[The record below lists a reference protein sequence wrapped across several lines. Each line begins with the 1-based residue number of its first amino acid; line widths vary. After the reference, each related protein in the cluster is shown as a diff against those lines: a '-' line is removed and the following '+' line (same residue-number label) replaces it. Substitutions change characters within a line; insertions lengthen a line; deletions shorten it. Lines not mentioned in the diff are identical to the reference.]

1 MKVLIYGAGGVGG
14 FIGSFLEKTDFDISY
29 VVRRKRFEFLKSNG
43 LILRSKIENLKKRNL
58 KLFKKIKK
66 GDSFDII
73 IITVKLYDF
82 DGVFNEI
89 VDRVKGDFIIL
100 PMQNG
105 IYAEEKI
112 SKTLGPDSTFGAV
125 AQISAHIDSNQIVQ
139 HIGQLATFFVG
150 NYGKKENDT
159 LKFFCEKVQE
169 KNLAIIFKQNIKE
182 KIWEKFIFL
191 SAYSGITTMSK
202 KTIGEIYND
211 VLLKTKF
218 NDAMK
223 ETFNLSKKFGV
234 NFKRDPIEFWNEKI
248 KKMPAEMTSSMYYD
262 FLENKKLELNW
273 LSGSIIEL
281 AKKKGINCETH
292 KEIVR
297 EIKLK

>member
-14 FIGSFLEKTDFDISY
+14 FIGSFLEKTDFEISY
-29 VVRRKRFEFLKSNG
+29 VVRNKRFEFLKSNG
-43 LILRSKIENLKKRNL
+43 LILKSKIENLKKKNL
-58 KLFKKIKK
+58 KLLEKINQ
-66 GDSFDII
+66 GDSYDII

-82 DGVFNEI
+82 DNVFNEI
-89 VDRVKGDFIIL
+89 IDKVKGDFIIL

-112 SKTLGPDSTFGAV
+112 SKTLGPDNTYGAV

-139 HIGQLATFFVG
+139 HIGTLATFFVG
-150 NYGKKENDT
+150 SYGKKESQT
-159 LKFFCEKVQE
+159 LKFFCEKAQE
-169 KNLAIIFKQNIKE
+169 KNLSIIFKENIKE

-191 SAYSGITTMSK
+191 SAYSGITTMTQ
-202 KTIGEIYND
+202 KTIGEIYNNSE
-211 VLLKTKF
+211 LKNKF

-223 ETFNLSKKFGV
+223 ETFNLSRKFGV
-234 NFKRDPIEFWNEKI
+234 DFKRDPIEFWNDKI

-262 FLENKKLELNW
+262 FLEKKKLELDW

-281 AKKKGINCETH
+281 AEKKGIKCETH
-292 KEIVR
+292 KEIVKK
-297 EIKLK
+297 IKT

>member
-14 FIGSFLEKTDFDISY
+14 FIGSFLEKTDFEISY
-29 VVRRKRFEFLKSNG
+29 VVRNKRFEFLKSNG
-43 LILRSKIENLKKRNL
+43 LILKSKIENLKKKNL
-58 KLFKKIKK
+58 KLLEKINQ
-66 GDSFDII
+66 GDSYDII

-82 DGVFNEI
+82 DNVFDEI
-89 VDRVKGDFIIL
+89 IDKVKGDFIIL

-112 SKTLGPDSTFGAV
+112 SKTLGPDNTYGAV

-139 HIGQLATFFVG
+139 HIGTLATFFVG
-150 NYGKKENDT
+150 SYGKKESQT

-169 KNLAIIFKQNIKE
+169 KNLSIIFKENIKE

-191 SAYSGITTMSK
+191 SAYSGITTMTQ
-202 KTIGEIYND
+202 KTIGEIYNNSE
-211 VLLKTKF
+211 LKNKF

-223 ETFNLSKKFGV
+223 ETFNLSRKFGV
-234 NFKRDPIEFWNEKI
+234 DFKRDPIEFWNDKI

-262 FLENKKLELNW
+262 FLEKKKLELDW

-281 AKKKGINCETH
+281 AEKKGIKCETH
-292 KEIVR
+292 KEIVKK
-297 EIKLK
+297 IKT

>member
-14 FIGSFLEKTDFDISY
+14 FIGSFLEKTDFEISY
-29 VVRRKRFEFLKSNG
+29 VVRNKRFEFLKSNG
-43 LILRSKIENLKKRNL
+43 LILRSKIENLKKKNL
-58 KLFKKIKK
+58 KLFKKINK

-82 DGVFNEI
+82 DNVFDEI
-89 VDRVKGDFIIL
+89 IDKVKGDFIIL

-112 SKTLGPDSTFGAV
+112 SKTLGPDNTYGAV

-139 HIGQLATFFVG
+139 HIGTLATFFVG
-150 NYGKKENDT
+150 SYGKKESQT

-169 KNLAIIFKQNIKE
+169 KNLSIIFKENIKE

-191 SAYSGITTMSK
+191 SAYSGITTMTQ
-202 KTIGEIYND
+202 KTIGEIYNNSE
-211 VLLKTKF
+211 LKNKF
-218 NDAMK
+218 NNAMK
-223 ETFNLSKKFGV
+223 ETFNLSRKFGV
-234 NFKRDPIEFWNEKI
+234 DFKRDPIEFWNDKI

-262 FLENKKLELNW
+262 FLEKKKLELDW

-281 AKKKGINCETH
+281 AEKKGIKCETH
-292 KEIVR
+292 KEIVKK
-297 EIKLK
+297 IKT

>member
-14 FIGSFLEKTDFDISY
+14 FIGSFLEKTDFEISY
-29 VVRRKRFEFLKSNG
+29 VVRNKRFEFLKSNG
-43 LILRSKIENLKKRNL
+43 LILKSKIENLKKKNL
-58 KLFKKIKK
+58 KLLEKINQ
-66 GDSFDII
+66 GDSYDII

-82 DGVFNEI
+82 DYVFDEI
-89 VDRVKGDFIIL
+89 VDKVKGDFIIL

-112 SKTLGPDSTFGAV
+112 SKTLGPDNTYGAV

-139 HIGQLATFFVG
+139 HIGTLATFFVG
-150 NYGKKENDT
+150 SYGKKESQT
-159 LKFFCEKVQE
+159 LKFFCEKAQE
-169 KNLAIIFKQNIKE
+169 KNLSIIFKENIKE

-191 SAYSGITTMSK
+191 SAYSGITTMTQ
-202 KTIGEIYND
+202 KTIGEIYNNSE
-211 VLLKTKF
+211 LKNKF

-223 ETFNLSKKFGV
+223 ETFNLSRKFGV
-234 NFKRDPIEFWNEKI
+234 DFKRDPIEFWNDKI

-262 FLENKKLELNW
+262 FLEKKKLELDW

-281 AKKKGINCETH
+281 AEKKGIKCETH
-292 KEIVR
+292 KEIVKK
-297 EIKLK
+297 IKT

>member
-14 FIGSFLEKTDFDISY
+14 FIGSFLEKTDFEISY
-29 VVRRKRFEFLKSNG
+29 VVRNKRFEFLKSNG
-43 LILRSKIENLKKRNL
+43 LILKSKIENLKKKNL
-58 KLFKKIKK
+58 KLLEKINQ
-66 GDSFDII
+66 GDSYDII

-82 DGVFNEI
+82 DNVFDEI
-89 VDRVKGDFIIL
+89 IDKVKGDFIIL

-112 SKTLGPDSTFGAV
+112 SKTLGPDNTYGAV

-139 HIGQLATFFVG
+139 HIGTLATFFVG
-150 NYGKKENDT
+150 SYGKKESQT
-159 LKFFCEKVQE
+159 LKFFCEKAQE
-169 KNLAIIFKQNIKE
+169 KNLSIIFKENIKE

-191 SAYSGITTMSK
+191 SAYSGITTMTQ
-202 KTIGEIYND
+202 KTIGEIYNNSE
-211 VLLKTKF
+211 LKNKF

-223 ETFNLSKKFGV
+223 ETFNLSRKFGV
-234 NFKRDPIEFWNEKI
+234 DFKRDPIEFWNDKI

-262 FLENKKLELNW
+262 FLEKKKLELDW

-281 AKKKGINCETH
+281 AEKKGIKCETH
-292 KEIVR
+292 KEIVKK
-297 EIKLK
+297 IKT

>member
-14 FIGSFLEKTDFDISY
+14 FIGSFLEKTDFEVSY
-29 VVRRKRFEFLKSNG
+29 VVRNKRFEFLKSNG
-43 LILRSKIENLKKRNL
+43 LILKSKIENLKQKNL
-58 KLFKKIKK
+58 KLLEKINQ
-66 GDSFDII
+66 GDSYDII

-82 DGVFNEI
+82 DNVFNEI
-89 VDRVKGDFIIL
+89 IDKVKGDFIIL

-112 SKTLGPDSTFGAV
+112 SKTLGPDNTYGAV

-139 HIGQLATFFVG
+139 HIGTLATFFVG
-150 NYGKKENDT
+150 SYGKKESQT
-159 LKFFCEKVQE
+159 LKFFCEKAQE
-169 KNLAIIFKQNIKE
+169 KNLSIIFKENIKE

-191 SAYSGITTMSK
+191 SAYSGITTMTQ
-202 KTIGEIYND
+202 KTIGEIYNNSE
-211 VLLKTKF
+211 LKNKF

-223 ETFNLSKKFGV
+223 ETFNLSRKFGV
-234 NFKRDPIEFWNEKI
+234 DFKRDPIEFWNDKI

-262 FLENKKLELNW
+262 FLEKKKLELDW

-281 AKKKGINCETH
+281 AEKKGIKCETH
-292 KEIVR
+292 KEIVKK
-297 EIKLK
+297 IKT

>member
-14 FIGSFLEKTDFDISY
+14 FIGSFLEKTDFEISY
-29 VVRRKRFEFLKSNG
+29 VVRNKRFEFLKSNG
-43 LILRSKIENLKKRNL
+43 LILKSKIENLKKKNL
-58 KLFKKIKK
+58 KLLEKINQ
-66 GDSFDII
+66 GDSYDII

-82 DGVFNEI
+82 DNVFNEI
-89 VDRVKGDFIIL
+89 IDKVKGDFIIL

-112 SKTLGPDSTFGAV
+112 SKTLGPDNTYGAV

-139 HIGQLATFFVG
+139 HIGTLATFFVG
-150 NYGKKENDT
+150 SYGKKESQT
-159 LKFFCEKVQE
+159 LKFFCEKAQE
-169 KNLAIIFKQNIKE
+169 KNLSIIFKENIKE

-191 SAYSGITTMSK
+191 SAYSGITTMTQ
-202 KTIGEIYND
+202 KTIGEIYNNSE
-211 VLLKTKF
+211 LKNKF

-223 ETFNLSKKFGV
+223 ETFNLSRKFGV
-234 NFKRDPIEFWNEKI
+234 DFKRDPIEFWNDKI

-262 FLENKKLELNW
+262 FLEKKKLELDW

-281 AKKKGINCETH
+281 AEKKELNVKHT
-292 KEIVR
+292 KR
-297 EIKLK
+297 L

>member
-14 FIGSFLEKTDFDISY
+14 YIGSFLEKTDFEISY
-29 VVRRKRFEFLKSNG
+29 VVRNKRFEFLKSNG
-43 LILRSKIENLKKRNL
+43 LILKSKIENLKKKNL
-58 KLFKKIKK
+58 KLLEKINQ
-66 GDSFDII
+66 GDSYDII

-82 DGVFNEI
+82 DNVFNEI
-89 VDRVKGDFIIL
+89 IDKVKGDFIIL

-112 SKTLGPDSTFGAV
+112 SKTLGPDNTYGAV

-139 HIGQLATFFVG
+139 HIGTLATFFVG
-150 NYGKKENDT
+150 SYGKKESQT
-159 LKFFCEKVQE
+159 LKFFCEKAQE
-169 KNLAIIFKQNIKE
+169 KNLSIIFKENIKE

-191 SAYSGITTMSK
+191 SAYSGITTMTQ
-202 KTIGEIYND
+202 KTIGEIYNNSE
-211 VLLKTKF
+211 LKNKF

-223 ETFNLSKKFGV
+223 ETFNLSRKFGV
-234 NFKRDPIEFWNEKI
+234 DFKRDPIEFWNDKI

-262 FLENKKLELNW
+262 FLEKKKLELDW

-281 AKKKGINCETH
+281 AEKKGIKCETH
-292 KEIVR
+292 KEIVKK
-297 EIKLK
+297 IKT

>member
-14 FIGSFLEKTDFDISY
+14 FIGSFLEKTDFEISY
-29 VVRRKRFEFLKSNG
+29 VVRNRRFEFLKSNG
-43 LILRSKIENLKKRNL
+43 LILKSKIENLKKKNL
-58 KLFKKIKK
+58 KLFEKINK
-66 GDSFDII
+66 GDSYDII

-82 DGVFNEI
+82 DNVFNEI
-89 VDRVKGDFIIL
+89 IDKVKGDFIIL

-112 SKTLGPDSTFGAV
+112 SKTLGPDNTYGAV

-139 HIGQLATFFVG
+139 HIGTLATFFVG
-150 NYGKKENDT
+150 SYGKKESQT
-159 LKFFCEKVQE
+159 LKFFCEKAQE
-169 KNLAIIFKQNIKE
+169 KNLSIIFKENIKE

-191 SAYSGITTMSK
+191 SAYSGITTMTQ
-202 KTIGEIYND
+202 KTIGEIYNNSE
-211 VLLKTKF
+211 LKNKF

-223 ETFNLSKKFGV
+223 ETFNLSRKFGV
-234 NFKRDPIEFWNEKI
+234 DFKRDPIEFWNDKI

-262 FLENKKLELNW
+262 FLEKKKLELDW

-281 AKKKGINCETH
+281 AEKKGIKCETH
-292 KEIVR
+292 KEIVKK
-297 EIKLK
+297 IKT

>member
-14 FIGSFLEKTDFDISY
+14 FIGSFLEKTDFEISY
-29 VVRRKRFEFLKSNG
+29 VVRNKRFEFLKSNG
-43 LILRSKIENLKKRNL
+43 LILKSKIENLKKKNL
-58 KLFKKIKK
+58 KLLEKINK
-66 GDSFDII
+66 GDSYDII

-82 DGVFNEI
+82 DYVFDEI
-89 VDRVKGDFIIL
+89 IDKVKGDFIIL

-112 SKTLGPDSTFGAV
+112 SKTLGPDNTYGAV

-139 HIGQLATFFVG
+139 HIGTLATFFVG
-150 NYGKKENDT
+150 SYGKKESQT
-159 LKFFCEKVQE
+159 LKFFCEKAQE
-169 KNLAIIFKQNIKE
+169 KNLSIIFKENIKE

-191 SAYSGITTMSK
+191 SAYSGITTMTQ
-202 KTIGEIYND
+202 KTIGEIYNNSE
-211 VLLKTKF
+211 LKNKF

-223 ETFNLSKKFGV
+223 ETFNLSRKFGV
-234 NFKRDPIEFWNEKI
+234 DFKRDPIEFWNDKI

-262 FLENKKLELNW
+262 FLEKKKLELDW

-281 AKKKGINCETH
+281 AEKKGIKCETH
-292 KEIVR
+292 KEIVKK
-297 EIKLK
+297 IKT

>member
-14 FIGSFLEKTDFDISY
+14 FIGSFLEKTDFEISY
-29 VVRRKRFEFLKSNG
+29 VVRNKRFEFLKSNG
-43 LILRSKIENLKKRNL
+43 LILKSKIENLTKKNL
-58 KLFKKIKK
+58 KLLNKINK

-82 DGVFNEI
+82 DNVFDEI
-89 VDRVKGDFIIL
+89 IDKVKGDFIIL

-112 SKTLGPDSTFGAV
+112 SKILGPDNTYGAV

-139 HIGQLATFFVG
+139 HIGTLATFFVG
-150 NYGKKENDT
+150 SYGKKESQT

-169 KNLAIIFKQNIKE
+169 KNLSIIFKENIKE

-191 SAYSGITTMSK
+191 SAYSGITTMSQ
-202 KTIGEIYND
+202 KTIGEIYNNSE
-211 VLLKTKF
+211 LKNKF
-218 NDAMK
+218 NEAMK
-223 ETFNLSKKFGV
+223 ETFNLSRKFGV
-234 NFKRDPIEFWNEKI
+234 DFNRDPIEFWNDKI
-248 KKMPAEMTSSMYYD
+248 KKMPSEMTSSMYYD
-262 FLENKKLELNW
+262 FLEKKKLELDW

-281 AKKKGINCETH
+281 AKKKGIKCETH
-292 KEIVR
+292 KEIVKK
-297 EIKLK
+297 IKT

>member
-14 FIGSFLEKTDFDISY
+14 FIGSFLEKTNFEISY
-29 VVRRKRFEFLKSNG
+29 LVRNKRFEFLKSNG
-43 LILRSKIENLKKRNL
+43 LILKSKIENLKKKNL
-58 KLFKKIKK
+58 KLLEKINK
-66 GDSFDII
+66 GDFYDII

-82 DGVFNEI
+82 DKVFDEI
-89 VDRVKGDFIIL
+89 IDKVKGDFIIL

-112 SKTLGPDSTFGAV
+112 SKTLGLDNTYGAV

-139 HIGQLATFFVG
+139 HIGTLATFFVG
-150 NYGKKENDT
+150 SYGKKESQT

-169 KNLAIIFKQNIKE
+169 KNLSIIFKENIKE

-191 SAYSGITTMSK
+191 SAYSGITTMTQ
-202 KTIGEIYND
+202 KTIGQIYNNSE
-211 VLLKTKF
+211 LKNKF

-223 ETFNLSKKFGV
+223 ETFNLSRKFGV
-234 NFKRDPIEFWNEKI
+234 DFKRDPIEFWNNKI

-262 FLENKKLELNW
+262 FLEKKKLELDW

-281 AKKKGINCETH
+281 AEKKGIKCETH
-292 KEIVR
+292 KEIVKK
-297 EIKLK
+297 IKT

>member
-14 FIGSFLEKTDFDISY
+14 FIGSFLEKTDFEISY
-29 VVRRKRFEFLKSNG
+29 VVRNKRFEFLKSNG
-43 LILRSKIENLKKRNL
+43 LILKSKIENLKKKNL
-58 KLFKKIKK
+58 KLLEKINK
-66 GDSFDII
+66 GDFYDII

-82 DGVFNEI
+82 DKVFDEI
-89 VDRVKGDFIIL
+89 IDKVKGDFIIL

-112 SKTLGPDSTFGAV
+112 SKTLGLDNTYGAV

-139 HIGQLATFFVG
+139 HIGTLATFFVG
-150 NYGKKENDT
+150 SYGKKESQT

-169 KNLAIIFKQNIKE
+169 KNLSIIFKENIKE

-191 SAYSGITTMSK
+191 SAYSGITTMTQ
-202 KTIGEIYND
+202 KTIGEIYNNSE
-211 VLLKTKF
+211 LKNKF

-223 ETFNLSKKFGV
+223 ETFNLSRKFGV
-234 NFKRDPIEFWNEKI
+234 DFKRDPIEFWNDKI

-262 FLENKKLELNW
+262 FLEKKKLELDW

-281 AKKKGINCETH
+281 AEKKGIKCETH
-292 KEIVR
+292 KEIVKK
-297 EIKLK
+297 IKT

>member
-1 MKVLIYGAGGVGG
+1 MKILIYGAGGVGG

-29 VVRRKRFEFLKSNG
+29 VVRNKRFEFLKSNG
-43 LILRSKIENLKKRNL
+43 LILRSKIENLKRKNL

-82 DGVFNEI
+82 DEVFNEI
-89 VDRVKGDFIIL
+89 IDRIKGDCIIL

-112 SKTLGPDSTFGAV
+112 SKTLGSDFTYGAV

-139 HIGQLATFFVG
+139 HIGELATFFVG
-150 NYGKKENDT
+150 NYGEKENHT
-159 LKFFCEKVQE
+159 LKFFCEKAQE
-169 KNLAIIFKQNIKE
+169 QNLAIIFKQNIKE

-211 VLLKTKF
+211 SSLKKKF
-218 NDAMK
+218 NDSMK
-223 ETFNLSKKFGV
+223 ETFNLSKQFGV
-234 NFKRDPIEFWNEKI
+234 NFKRDPIEFWNDKI
-248 KKMPAEMTSSMYYD
+248 KKMPGEMTSSMYYD
-262 FLENKKLELNW
+262 FLENKKLELDW
-273 LSGSIIEL
+273 LSGSIIKL
-281 AKKKGINCETH
+281 AEKKGINCDTH

-297 EIKLK
+297 RIKLR

>member
-14 FIGSFLEKTDFDISY
+14 FIGSFLEKTDFEISY
-29 VVRRKRFEFLKSNG
+29 VVRNKRFEFLKSNG
-43 LILRSKIENLKKRNL
+43 LILRSKIENLKKKNL
-58 KLFKKIKK
+58 KLLKKINK

-82 DGVFNEI
+82 DNVFDEI
-89 VDRVKGDFIIL
+89 IQKVKGDFIIL

-112 SKTLGPDSTFGAV
+112 SKKLGQDNTYGAV

-139 HIGQLATFFVG
+139 HIGKLATFFVG
-150 NYGKKENDT
+150 NYGKKESQT

-169 KNLAIIFKQNIKE
+169 KNLSIIFKQNIKE

-191 SAYSGITTMSK
+191 SAYSGITTMSQ
-202 KTIGEIYND
+202 KTIGEIYNNSE
-211 VLLKTKF
+211 LKNKF
-218 NDAMK
+218 NEAMK
-223 ETFNLSKKFGV
+223 ETFNLSRKFGV
-234 NFKRDPIEFWNEKI
+234 NFKRDPIEFWNDKI

-262 FLENKKLELNW
+262 FLEKKKLELDW
-273 LSGSIIEL
+273 LSGSIIKL
-281 AKKKGINCETH
+281 AEKKGIKCETH
-292 KEIVR
+292 KEIVKK
-297 EIKLK
+297 IKLR

>member
-1 MKVLIYGAGGVGG
+1 MKVLIYGVGGVGG
-14 FIGSFLEKTDFDISY
+14 FIGSFLEKTDFEISY
-29 VVRRKRFEFLKSNG
+29 VVRNKRFEFLKSNG
-43 LILRSKIENLKKRNL
+43 LILKSKIENLKKKNL
-58 KLFKKIKK
+58 KLLEKINK
-66 GDSFDII
+66 GDTYDII

-82 DGVFNEI
+82 DNAFDEVI
-89 VDRVKGDFIIL
+89 DKVKGDFIIL

-112 SKTLGPDSTFGAV
+112 SKTLGPDNTYGAV

-139 HIGQLATFFVG
+139 HIGTLATFFVG
-150 NYGKKENDT
+150 SYGKKESQT

-169 KNLAIIFKQNIKE
+169 KNLSIIFKENIKE

-191 SAYSGITTMSK
+191 SAYSGITTMTQ
-202 KTIGEIYND
+202 KTIGEIYNNSE
-211 VLLKTKF
+211 LKNKF

-223 ETFNLSKKFGV
+223 ETFNLSRKFGV
-234 NFKRDPIEFWNEKI
+234 DFKRDPIEFWNDKI

-262 FLENKKLELNW
+262 FLEKKKLELDW

-281 AKKKGINCETH
+281 AEKKGIKCETH
-292 KEIVR
+292 KEIVKK
-297 EIKLK
+297 IKT

>member
-14 FIGSFLEKTDFDISY
+14 FIGSFLEKTDFEISY
-29 VVRRKRFEFLKSNG
+29 VVRNKRFKFLKSNG
-43 LILRSKIENLKKRNL
+43 LILRSKIENLEKKNL
-58 KLFKKIKK
+58 KLLKQINK

-82 DGVFNEI
+82 DNVFDEI
-89 VDRVKGDFIIL
+89 IDKVKGDFIIL

-112 SKTLGPDSTFGAV
+112 SKTLGPDNTYGAV

-139 HIGQLATFFVG
+139 HIGTLATFFVG
-150 NYGKKENDT
+150 SYGKKESQT

-169 KNLAIIFKQNIKE
+169 KNLSIIFKENIKE

-191 SAYSGITTMSK
+191 SAYSGITTMTQ
-202 KTIGEIYND
+202 KTIGEIYNNSE
-211 VLLKTKF
+211 LKNKF

-234 NFKRDPIEFWNEKI
+234 DFKRDPIEFWNDKI

-262 FLENKKLELNW
+262 FLEKKKLELDW

-281 AKKKGINCETH
+281 AEKKGIKCETH
-292 KEIVR
+292 KEIVKK
-297 EIKLK
+297 IKLR

>member
-14 FIGSFLEKTDFDISY
+14 FIGSFLEKTDFEISY
-29 VVRRKRFEFLKSNG
+29 VVRNKRFEFLKSNG
-43 LILRSKIENLKKRNL
+43 LILKSKIENLKKKNL
-58 KLFKKIKK
+58 KLLEKINK
-66 GDSFDII
+66 GDFYDII

-82 DGVFNEI
+82 DKVFDEI
-89 VDRVKGDFIIL
+89 IDKVKGDFIIL

-112 SKTLGPDSTFGAV
+112 SKTLGLDNTYGAV

-139 HIGQLATFFVG
+139 HIGTLATFFVG
-150 NYGKKENDT
+150 SYGKKESQT

-169 KNLAIIFKQNIKE
+169 KNLSIIFKENIKE

-191 SAYSGITTMSK
+191 SAYSGITTMTQ
-202 KTIGEIYND
+202 KTIGQIYNNSE
-211 VLLKTKF
+211 LKNKF

-223 ETFNLSKKFGV
+223 ETFNLSRKFGV
-234 NFKRDPIEFWNEKI
+234 DFKRDPIEFWNNKI

-262 FLENKKLELNW
+262 FLEKKKLELDW

-281 AKKKGINCETH
+281 AEKKGIKCETH
-292 KEIVR
+292 KEIVKK
-297 EIKLK
+297 IKT

>member
-14 FIGSFLEKTDFDISY
+14 FIGSFLEKTDFEISY
-29 VVRRKRFEFLKSNG
+29 VVRNKRFEFLKSNG
-43 LILRSKIENLKKRNL
+43 LILKSKIENLKKKNL
-58 KLFKKIKK
+58 KLLEKINQ
-66 GDSFDII
+66 GDSYDII

-82 DGVFNEI
+82 DNVFNEI
-89 VDRVKGDFIIL
+89 IDKVKGDFIIL

-112 SKTLGPDSTFGAV
+112 SKTLGPDNTYGAV

-139 HIGQLATFFVG
+139 HIGTLATFFVG
-150 NYGKKENDT
+150 SYGKKESQT
-159 LKFFCEKVQE
+159 LKFFCEKAQE
-169 KNLAIIFKQNIKE
+169 KNLSMIFKENIKE

-191 SAYSGITTMSK
+191 SAYSGITTMTQ
-202 KTIGEIYND
+202 KTIGEIYNNSE
-211 VLLKTKF
+211 LKNKF

-223 ETFNLSKKFGV
+223 ETFNLSRKFGV
-234 NFKRDPIEFWNEKI
+234 DFKRDPIEFWNDKI

-262 FLENKKLELNW
+262 FLEKKKLELDW

-281 AKKKGINCETH
+281 AEKKGIKCETH
-292 KEIVR
+292 KEIVKK
-297 EIKLK
+297 IKT

>member
-14 FIGSFLEKTDFDISY
+14 FIGSFLEKTDFEISY
-29 VVRRKRFEFLKSNG
+29 VVRNKRFEFLKSNG
-43 LILRSKIENLKKRNL
+43 LILKSKIENLTKKNL
-58 KLFKKIKK
+58 KLLNKINK

-82 DGVFNEI
+82 DNVFDEI
-89 VDRVKGDFIIL
+89 IDKVKGDFIIL

-112 SKTLGPDSTFGAV
+112 SKILGPDNTYGAV

-139 HIGQLATFFVG
+139 HIGTLATFFVG
-150 NYGKKENDT
+150 NYGKKESQI

-169 KNLAIIFKQNIKE
+169 KNLSIIFKENIKE

-191 SAYSGITTMSK
+191 SAYSGITTMSQ
-202 KTIGEIYND
+202 KTIGEIYNNSE
-211 VLLKTKF
+211 LKNKF
-218 NDAMK
+218 NEAMK
-223 ETFNLSKKFGV
+223 ETFNLSRKFGV
-234 NFKRDPIEFWNEKI
+234 DFNRDPIEFWNDKI

-262 FLENKKLELNW
+262 FLEKKKLELDW

-281 AKKKGINCETH
+281 AKKKGIKCETH
-292 KEIVR
+292 KEIVKK
-297 EIKLK
+297 IKT

>member
-14 FIGSFLEKTDFDISY
+14 FIGSFLEKTDFEISY
-29 VVRRKRFEFLKSNG
+29 VVRNKRFEFLKSNG
-43 LILRSKIENLKKRNL
+43 LILKSKIENLKKKNL
-58 KLFKKIKK
+58 KLLEKINK
-66 GDSFDII
+66 GDSYDII

-82 DGVFNEI
+82 DNVFDDI
-89 VDRVKGDFIIL
+89 IDKVKGDFIIL

-112 SKTLGPDSTFGAV
+112 SKTLGLDNTYGAV

-139 HIGQLATFFVG
+139 HIGTLATFFVG
-150 NYGKKENDT
+150 SYGKKESQT

-169 KNLAIIFKQNIKE
+169 KNLSIIFKENIKE

-191 SAYSGITTMSK
+191 SAYSGITTMTQ
-202 KTIGEIYND
+202 KTIGEIYNNSE
-211 VLLKTKF
+211 LKNKF

-223 ETFNLSKKFGV
+223 ETFNLSRKFGV
-234 NFKRDPIEFWNEKI
+234 DFKRDPIEFWNDKI

-262 FLENKKLELNW
+262 FLEKKKLELDW

-281 AKKKGINCETH
+281 AEKKGIKCETH
-292 KEIVR
+292 KEIVKK
-297 EIKLK
+297 IKT